1 MIAAVMLWITAAA
14 AAATPT
20 PTPTSW
26 ETDKRTELF
35 FGGTRPDN
43 GAITPAEF
51 ELFLDKDVTPAFPE
65 GLTWLPVHGQWMGG
79 KQDSYLLILL
89 YPDSNRHA
97 DRDIEKIR
105 SDYKSQ
111 FGQESVLRAD
121 STEHVSF

>member
-1 MIAAVMLWITAAA
+1 VLIGNACCAGGSC
-14 AAATPT
+14 PS
-20 PTPTSW
+20 SW

-35 FGGTRPDN
+35 FGGTRSDDS
-43 GAITPAEF
+43 AITPAEF
-51 ELFLDKDVTPAFPE
+51 ELFPDKDVTPAFPE

-89 YPDSNRHA
+89 YPDSNRQA